1 MRSGKK
7 ERKEDEVRREKV
19 AEAFVCQTR
28 RKAKLRMVMN
38 GQMNGMYQGNK
49 LRKVLAKKKD
59 IVGKVQRWRG
69 KLVTRK

>member
-49 LRKVLAKKKD
+49 
-59 IVGKVQRWRG
+59 
-69 KLVTRK
+69 